1 MKQVGHTRMARF
13 LHRSFITRTD
23 GRSLRA
29 AVGCAVLIG
38 GMLAASAV
46 AETPPG
52 HGTPLPGTV
61 GPWRPPSP
69 VYPYFQPVEFHGPL
83 GVGVSVASQGTF
95 SEPQSVPALVG
106 LLVHPVYRL
115 RLTGIP
121 EYEGRE
127 LFPTV
132 ELLDRLC
139 APPGQALKFPIPIEL
154 TAEDLRLALEGH
166 FVTRVIYVEDPR
178 TALPVVGD
186 AEHPNWYDA
195 GPGTDPVAEAK
206 QFGRPIAILRM
217 GGILPDDRN
226 GPDIQFLN
234 GCPPFAL
241 LPCPS
246 KPIQAPSATR
256 PPAGPTKKPVPAQE
270 RAKPQTEP
278 AREPAL

>member
-1 MKQVGHTRMARF
+1 M
-13 LHRSFITRTD
+13 
-23 GRSLRA
+23 
-29 AVGCAVLIG
+29 LIG
-38 GMLAASAV
+38 GLLAGNAV
-46 AETPPG
+46 GQT
-52 HGTPLPGTV
+52 GTPLPGTV
-61 GPWRPPSP
+61 GPWRSGSP
-69 VYPYFQPVEFHGPL
+69 VYPYFQPVEFHGPS
-83 GVGVSVASQGTF
+83 GVAVSVAYQGTF
-95 SEPQSVPALVG
+95 SEPQMVPAMVG

-115 RLTGIP
+115 RVTSIP
-121 EYEGRE
+121 NYEGRE

-178 TALPVVGD
+178 TALPIVGD

-195 GPGTDPVAEAK
+195 GPGADPVAEAK

-226 GPDIQFLN
+226 GPDVQFLN

-241 LPCPS
+241 LPGPR
-246 KPIQAPSATR
+246 KPAVAPR
-256 PPAGPTKKPVPAQE
+256 EIPPTAAKPEPILQPV
-270 RAKPQTEP
+270 KPQTEP
-278 AREPAL
+278 PREPAS